1 MIMINELM
9 ITIMFMMKV
18 MIIKNKYMNNKNN
31 NTSTNIF
38 GNKSDNK
45 AHHEH
50 FL

>member
-1 MIMINELM
+1 MIMINELIM
-9 ITIMFMMKV
+9 TIIFMMKV

-31 NTSTNIF
+31 NTITKIC